1 MRVEIRVVALGW
13 AGKARGETGWG
24 EGCIDG
30 AETGNNSNGYHF
42 LNIGTLYMLM
52 LYWPGQTLRSCG
64 EELDNAFPAV
74 YSFALGACLL
84 SSVNCGGIP
93 CIFLQPQIDSET
105 NTSHKTEGPAILTPP
120 PRPPPPRFKAT
131 KTRQMDGEGPAEVGL
146 QERRGSF
153 SRGKSLSEKM
163 DPGPVTQIQLNALRG
178 HPFNG
183 V

>member
-1 MRVEIRVVALGW
+1 MALGW

-120 PRPPPPRFKAT
+120 PAPRRRDLRLQRHDRWMGKAQP
-131 KTRQMDGEGPAEVGL
+131 KLDFRKGGAVSREENPYQ
-146 QERRGSF
+146 RKWIRG
-153 SRGKSLSEKM
+153 
-163 DPGPVTQIQLNALRG
+163 Q
-178 HPFNG
+178 
-183 V
+183 